1 MRGRI
6 SLAFLAAC
14 LAADLAASPAR
25 ATDCSGLLSP
35 CVNDEAFWPHAGA
48 GTFVSVGSTETVAP
62 SQIAFGLVTT
72 YLNRPIVLG
81 VRSPGGSGSDQ
92 YAVDD
97 QVNGTFLWAYG
108 VSKRLELDLAVP
120 LTFGQGG
127 TGLAP
132 ITGGNGLKDTAVRD
146 LRFGFAY
153 ALIPHAHAD
162 DAPAGRRDGWGL
174 AARVE
179 VSAPTGDSDQF
190 AGERSG
196 VFVPSVAAD
205 WRHGRFVAGA
215 ELGAR
220 VRPTTEL
227 LGARVGTQLVTALGA
242 GYDVLAR
249 RDLLT
254 VLLEAWA
261 LPTLAEQHDVRLQP
275 DNTYLSTPNGKY
287 IAPAEWQLSARTA
300 PLRGGDLAIQAG
312 GGTEIPFTSPSG
324 ITTPRF
330 RFTLGIRWA
339 PLVHAAPV
347 TPTTAP
353 AASAVDLHLSTAR
366 DVCISDPDLVD
377 GFKDDDGC
385 PDEDQD
391 KDGIPDR
398 LDRCPLV
405 PEDFAGLTDGCPEK
419 R

>member
-1 MRGRI
+1 MRGRVA
-6 SLAFLAAC
+6 LASLAAC
-14 LAADLAASPAR
+14 IAAGLASPSAR

-35 CVNDEAFWPHAGA
+35 CINDDALWPHAGPS
-48 GTFVSVGSTETVAP
+48 TFVAIGSTETIAP
-62 SQIAFGLVTT
+62 RQLGFGLVTS

-81 VRSPGGSGSDQ
+81 VKSPGGSGSDQ

-97 QVNGTFLWAYG
+97 QANGTFLWAYG
-108 VSKRLELDLAVP
+108 VSERLELDLAVP

-132 ITGGNGLKDTAVRD
+132 ITGGDGLKDTAVRD

-153 ALIPHAHAD
+153 ALVARSHAD
-162 DAPAGRRDGWGL
+162 DAPTERRDGFGL
-174 AARVE
+174 ATRLE

-205 WRHGRFVAGA
+205 WRRGRWLAGV
-215 ELGAR
+215 EMGAR
-220 VRPTTEL
+220 IRPTTEL

-242 GYDVLAR
+242 GYDVLPR

-254 VLLEAWA
+254 IMLEAWA
-261 LPTLAEQHDVRLQP
+261 LPTFAEQHDVHLQP
-275 DNTYLSTPNGKY
+275 DNTYLSAPNGQY
-287 IAPAEWQLSARTA
+287 IVPAEWHLSARTA
-300 PLRGGDLAIQAG
+300 PLRGGDLSIQAG
-312 GGTEIPFTSPSG
+312 GGGELPFTSPVG

-339 PLVHAAPV
+339 PVVHPGRVAP
-347 TPTTAP
+347 TPTP
-353 AASAVDLHLSTAR
+353 SPPGVNLGLSTVR
-366 DVCISDPDLVD
+366 DACTGDPDLVD